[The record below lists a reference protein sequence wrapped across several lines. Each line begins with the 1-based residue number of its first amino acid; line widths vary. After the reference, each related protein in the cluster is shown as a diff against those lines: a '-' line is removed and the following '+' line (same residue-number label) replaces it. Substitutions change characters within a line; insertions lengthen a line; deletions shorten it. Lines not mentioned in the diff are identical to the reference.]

1 MIQIKIR
8 SHSFL
13 RAALVCVAALWA
25 TGLPAQKRLVAGTVV
40 DAETDD
46 PIAGVVVVVGAT
58 TAMSDERG
66 AFSVSVA
73 SGDTLR
79 FSLLGYKSREYPV
92 NEKLGASLRVALE
105 LDVADLDE
113 VVVEAGIIRR
123 ERAGFTGAFTS
134 VSREELK
141 DVGNINV
148 IQSLKSLDPSFVVL
162 ENNLSGSNPNAMA
175 NIEMRGQT
183 RMNISSV
190 QNETASNNPLF
201 ILDGFE
207 VSIEEVNDLD
217 VNRVESITLL
227 KDAGSTAIYG
237 AKGANGVVV
246 IETVKPKRGQLFV
259 TYNGDFQIAAPDLSV
274 YNMMNAAEK
283 LEFELRA
290 GRYKSTPSSDIT
302 IPEYHP
308 GVSAQP
314 QQLYFERLAKVQSGV
329 DTYWLSEPVRTAF
342 TQSHSVN
349 VSGGEKELN
358 YIVGLNYRHLPGVM
372 KDSERD
378 SYGGNVRL
386 AYRGFE
392 GLNIQNN
399 LSVTGTAAND
409 GAWGSFSDFV
419 NANPYYTKRN
429 PDGSIPKYLDKYD
442 VTVAVNPLYNA
453 SLNSRIEGRTM
464 TVTNNTALDW
474 KVNKNLQLKGNLGL
488 RHSTTNTINF
498 KDPSHS
504 SFDNST
510 YDRKGTYSSSHL
522 KNTAYNANLTASY
535 FRSFAG
541 HNFTLIARGSLEETV
556 NVSESF
562 VAVGFPEG
570 AVGYPSQAFSYR
582 PDSRPEYSDVV
593 RRSVGALA
601 VFNYNYDYR
610 YLFDFNYNVEGA
622 TNFGRNKRFE
632 NFWSVGAGWNLHR
645 EPFARNWRWISELKL
660 RGTYG
665 FNGNQTGQYT
675 THSIYSYYVGNDM
688 FGQSA
693 YLSQAGNPNLQWQVV
708 EKLAAG
714 VDLAFLDGNLKLNFD
729 VYRNIADPQIVSLDQ
744 RPSTGVSSYPLNM
757 GFLRSEGYEFRVS
770 WNVINRAADKLL
782 VKLHFTG
789 AANRGVYGGFSE
801 SLADLNDAYRKEA
814 GWQYSLSSL
823 NHFRDG
829 SSPNDFWAMRSLG
842 IDPATGREI
851 FLTGDGRQTYEYNPA
866 DRVVVANTRPDLE
879 GVFGL
884 TFRYLR
890 LTFNANVR
898 YSVGGYKYNS
908 ALFNKVENIRK
919 NNIVY
924 NQDKRALYGRWK
936 NPGDIA
942 EFRDI
947 ALLENENG
955 TPVSSRFIQR
965 DNYLRGESFKL
976 TWNFTGDRWLDA
988 VRLKDCSL
996 SLSMSDFFNLYS
1008 VKLERGIDYP
1018 FQRTVAIN
1026 LSARF

>member
-1 MIQIKIR
+1 MRQVKIR
-8 SHSFL
+8 THSFFVTVL
-13 RAALVCVAALWA
+13 FCAALMSA
-25 TGLPAQKRLVAGTVV
+25 TGSAAQKRLVTGIVV

-46 PIAGVVVVVGAT
+46 PVSGVVVMVGAT
-58 TAMSDERG
+58 TAVSGDNG
-66 AFSVSVA
+66 AFSVSA
-73 SGDTLR
+73 APGDTLR
-79 FSLLGYKSREYPV
+79 FSLLGYKSREYVLP
-92 NEKLGASLRVALE
+92 ERSAALLRVTIE
-105 LDVADLDE
+105 PDVADLDE

-134 VSREELK
+134 VTREELK

-148 IQSLKSLDPSFVVL
+148 IQSLKSLDPGFIVL
-162 ENNLSGSNPNAMA
+162 DNNLTGSNPNAMA

-190 QNETASNNPLF
+190 QDEAASNNPLF

-207 VSIEEVNDLD
+207 VSIQEINDLD

-246 IETVKPKRGQLFV
+246 VETIKPKSGQLFV

-283 LEFELRA
+283 LEFELLA
-290 GRYKSTPSSDIT
+290 GRYKSSPSSDIS
-302 IPEYHP
+302 IPEYVP
-308 GVSAQP
+308 GQSVQP
-314 QQLYFERLAKVQSGV
+314 QQIYFERLAKVNAGV

-349 VSGGEKELN
+349 VSGGEKALS

-372 KDSERD
+372 KDSERN
-378 SYGGNVRL
+378 SYGGNIRL

-399 LSVTGTAAND
+399 LSVTGTASHD

-429 PDGSIPKYLDKYD
+429 PDGSIPKYLDRND
-442 VTVAVNPLYNA
+442 QTVAVNPLYNA
-453 SLNSRIEGRTM
+453 SLNSRIEGSTL
-464 TVTNNTALDW
+464 TVTNNTAIDW
-474 KVNKNLQLKGNLGL
+474 KINSNLQVKGNLGL
-488 RHSTTNTINF
+488 RHSSTNTVNF

-510 YDRKGTYSSSHL
+510 YDRKGSYSSSHV
-522 KNTAYNANLTASY
+522 KNTAYNANVTVNY

-541 HNFTLIARGSLEETV
+541 HNFTFIARANLEETS
-556 NVSESF
+556 NVSEGL

-645 EPFARNWRWISELKL
+645 EPFARNWRVLSELKL

-665 FNGNQTGQYT
+665 FNGNQSGQYT
-675 THSIYSYYVGNDM
+675 SHSVYSYYVGNDM
-688 FGQSA
+688 FGQAA
-693 YLSQAGNPNLQWQVV
+693 YLSQVGNPDLRWQVV

-714 VDLAFLDGNLKLNFD
+714 IDLAFLNGNLKLNFD
-729 VYRNIADPQIVSLDQ
+729 VYRNVADPQIVPLDQ

-757 GFLRSEGYEFRVS
+757 GYLKSEGYEFRVS
-770 WNVINRAADKLL
+770 YNVINRPSDKLL
-782 VKLHFTG
+782 VKIHFTG
-789 AANRGVYGGFSE
+789 AANRGVYGGF
-801 SLADLNDAYRKEA
+801 LDALDNMNDAYRRED
-814 GWQYSLSSL
+814 GWKYSLNSL
-823 NHFRDG
+823 NHYRDG

-851 FLTGDGRQTYEYNPA
+851 FLTGEGRQTYEYNPN
-866 DRVVVANTRPDLE
+866 DRVVVANTRPDIE

-884 TFRYLR
+884 TLRYLK
-890 LTFNANVR
+890 LTLNANMR

-908 ALFNKVENIRK
+908 ALFNKVENIMQ

-942 EFRDI
+942 EFRNI
-947 ALLENENG
+947 AILTNNNG

-976 TWNFTGDRWLDA
+976 TWNFTGDKWLDA

-996 SLSMSDFFNLYS
+996 SVSMSDFFNLYS
-1008 VKLERGIDYP
+1008 IQLERGIDYP
-1018 FQRTVAIN
+1018 FQRAVAIN